1 MPAQGAGENGTAL
14 VNRAASGDGD
24 SRFGPLTRLSC
35 RRRRRV
41 RSFS

>member
-1 MPAQGAGENGTAL
+1 MLAKGAGENGTAL
-14 VNRAASGDGD
+14 VNRAASEGNDG
-24 SRFGPLTRLSC
+24 RFGPLTRLSC